1 MILKEEGLV
10 DVYCNIKY
18 LHSGSFQNVFPR
30 GVVTHVANHVNFR
43 LLSLMPVFHTV
54 TNELFYTFSET
65 QNGHAGIQEG
75 NNIDRIPHHP
85 ML

>member
-65 QNGHAGIQEG
+65 LRQEY
-75 NNIDRIPHHP
+75 RR
-85 ML
+85 